1 MSGKLFLG
9 EESFRSRQHL
19 RELLDASKN
28 RILLNLADVDRV
40 DSAGIGILVEAVILT
55 IKEGGELKLV
65 NVPHLVH
72 NVLVVHRLLSA
83 FEIHSDEEEA
93 LASFK

>member
-1 MSGKLFLG
+1 MGKLFGTDGIRGVAREPQLDSKTIFAV
-9 EESFRSRQHL
+9 ES
-19 RELLDASKN
+19 
-28 RILLNLADVDRV
+28 
-40 DSAGIGILVEAVILT
+40 SAVAKFL

-65 NVPHLVH
+65 NVPRLVH

-83 FEIHSDEEEA
+83 FEIHSDEEES

>member
-1 MSGKLFLG
+1 M
-9 EESFRSRQHL
+9 
-19 RELLDASKN
+19 
-28 RILLNLADVDRV
+28 